1 MSCKAAVRTELVNE
15 LNTRSFGSF
24 TASARGSGSLPVV
37 LLLLAGATLLW
48 VYANRALV
56 FEVRSAAATVRA
68 SLALEA
74 AQAGLAWGLA
84 RLNDTTPLDTGCT
97 AVATDGRAFIDQ
109 MLPVDPADPQRRRLP
124 GTAWPGCVQV
134 PASGW
139 QCQCP
144 TEGRAALGP
153 PAASDAAAPAFLLRF
168 AAGARPGQAWLH
180 SEGCSNAAPPCA
192 ATGGRSDAHRPV
204 DLLLGLLAALP
215 RPPYATVNAVGTVQT
230 TGPVQ
235 IANTAPGAS
244 WTVAAGGTVTLDAVT
259 RLSGAAGQPG
269 ATTTVANDRRALQ
282 PDGAPV
288 TPDRWFAAH
297 FALAPAAYRGLPHVH
312 VLPCGTA
319 CDAGAVTTALNAGHR
334 VLWADG
340 DLRLDS
346 LAAYGTAADPVLL
359 VAAGA
364 LRITAPV
371 SITGYVHAGSV
382 DWDSPAAS
390 GLQGA
395 LNSAGAVRL
404 SGPLRL
410 VRHEPVLAQLRHAT
424 GTWAPAPGSWND

>member
-1 MSCKAAVRTELVNE
+1 MNE
-15 LNTRSFGSF
+15 PFESTR
-24 TASARGSGSLPVV
+24 SARGSGSLPVV

-48 VYANRALV
+48 AYANRALV

-84 RLNDTTPLDTGCT
+84 RLNDTTPLDSACT
-97 AVATDGRAFIDQ
+97 AAATDGRAFIDR
-109 MLPVDPADPQRRRLP
+109 MLPVDPADPQRRRVP
-124 GTAWPGCVQV
+124 ATAQPGCVHV

-144 TEGRAALGP
+144 AEDRAALGS

-168 AAGARPGQAWLH
+168 AAAPTPGQAWLH
-180 SEGCSNAAPPCA
+180 SEGCSSAAPPCA
-192 ATGGRSDAHRPV
+192 AAGPRTDAHRPV
-204 DLLLGLLAALP
+204 ALLLGLLAALP

-230 TGPVQ
+230 IGPVQ
-235 IANTAPGAS
+235 IANATPGAG
-244 WTVAAGGTVTLDAVT
+244 WTVAASGTVTPDAAT

-269 ATTTVANDRRALQ
+269 STTTVANDRRALQ
-282 PDGAPV
+282 ADGTPV
-288 TPDRWFAAH
+288 AAERWFAMH
-297 FALAPAAYRGLPHVH
+297 FALAPAAYRTLPHVH
-312 VLPCGTA
+312 VLTCGTG
-319 CDAGAVTTALNAGHR
+319 CDGIAVRAALNAGHR

-340 DLRLDS
+340 DLRLDT
-346 LAAYGTAADPVLL
+346 LDTYGTATDPVLL
-359 VAAGA
+359 IVGGA

-382 DWDSPAAS
+382 DWDSPATS

-395 LNSAGAVRL
+395 LNSAGTVRL

-410 VRHEPVLAQLRHAT
+410 VRHEPVLAQLRHAV
-424 GTWAPAPGSWND
+424 GTWAPAPGSWSD